1 MINDEVEWLPFS
13 QTKGLTEEDNL
24 IPLGSVL
31 FSRGLP
37 LFLLLGYPCQ
47 GGTLDK
53 PCSFIFVIYRKT
65 RLMI

>member
-1 MINDEVEWLPFS
+1 MISDEVELLPFS

-37 LFLLLGYPCQ
+37 KNTREAINLASSSS
-47 GGTLDK
+47 
-53 PCSFIFVIYRKT
+53 SFIEKPDC
-65 RLMI
+65 